1 MTSLNDLLRL
11 PAPLVLASTSPRRR
25 QLLSQVGFEFSVVKP
40 QVDED
45 VVPAEPPY
53 DRYVQTLASL
63 KAADV
68 LQRIPDD
75 VVVVGSDTT
84 VVLGTVVLNKPKDAA
99 DAVQMLTQL
108 SGNTHTVYTGIAI
121 HARVRGTTHVI
132 EATSATQ
139 VTFRELRADEIESYV
154 ASGSPLDKAGS
165 YGIQEDVGALFVS
178 SINGCYFTVVGLPL
192 ELLYRKLQS
201 MVEYVEKQ

>member
-40 QVDED
+40 QVDEE

-139 VTFRELRADEIESYV
+139 VTFRKLRADEIDSYV

>member
-139 VTFRELRADEIESYV
+139 VTFRKLRADEIDSYV